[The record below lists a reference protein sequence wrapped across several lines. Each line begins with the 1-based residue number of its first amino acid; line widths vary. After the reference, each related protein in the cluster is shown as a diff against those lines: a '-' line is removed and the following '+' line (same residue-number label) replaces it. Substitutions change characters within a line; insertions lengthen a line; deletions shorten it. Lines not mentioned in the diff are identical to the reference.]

1 MINKIKK
8 IFCKLN
14 IDFVL
19 LLSISLMP
27 IFLCFNRCF
36 NFTINT
42 FVIPFYVIT
51 LLVLILNIKK
61 ILKLPKK
68 ILILFLLFFISSII
82 SVLISEVKVNSVFG
96 TWNLY
101 GVMGYLSFAS
111 IFFSAIFL
119 KKDEFFKLFKINALI
134 GFVLSI
140 ISFINLQFNLN
151 LFLINNGFNGP
162 FYHFNHFAIYLL
174 ISCLCSIFMIFY
186 KNKIVWY
193 VTTLVLI
200 YAIIYNNTFGVYLA
214 LLFAIILIFVR
225 YFKTDKIKVFY
236 LLLLFILLSVVVNNT
251 TVFMNNH
258 SVEKRAISNNFNVLK
273 KDVKTVKDNAKN
285 LKSDIKNDTKT
296 SFDEIG
302 TRRGELWRKSIQY
315 WLINPVFGLGINN
328 LTYYSFR
335 DMGKQIKPHNF
346 ILEILTADGIIG
358 LVLVMSILV
367 IILFYSFRRFF
378 KLDYIEFY
386 SFVICV
392 SYLFSAFFAN
402 SMLYYSPYFFIFLGF
417 VAKKYINSKI
427 NKRDVDIVG

>member
-8 IFCKLN
+8 IFCKVN

-51 LLVLILNIKK
+51 LVVLILNIKK

-151 LFLINNGFNGP
+151 LF
-162 FYHFNHFAIYLL
+162 
-174 ISCLCSIFMIFY
+174 
-186 KNKIVWY
+186 NK
-193 VTTLVLI
+193 
-200 YAIIYNNTFGVYLA
+200 
-214 LLFAIILIFVR
+214 
-225 YFKTDKIKVFY
+225 
-236 LLLLFILLSVVVNNT
+236 
-251 TVFMNNH
+251 
-258 SVEKRAISNNFNVLK
+258 
-273 KDVKTVKDNAKN
+273 
-285 LKSDIKNDTKT
+285 
-296 SFDEIG
+296 
-302 TRRGELWRKSIQY
+302 
-315 WLINPVFGLGINN
+315 
-328 LTYYSFR
+328 
-335 DMGKQIKPHNF
+335 
-346 ILEILTADGIIG
+346 
-358 LVLVMSILV
+358 
-367 IILFYSFRRFF
+367 
-378 KLDYIEFY
+378 
-386 SFVICV
+386 
-392 SYLFSAFFAN
+392 
-402 SMLYYSPYFFIFLGF
+402 
-417 VAKKYINSKI
+417 
-427 NKRDVDIVG
+427 